1 MRLKTTVSFVALA
14 AVACATTAIA
24 QQVKERYKP
33 PVTELED
40 YQRDPMPAGISVQ
53 HSDVD
58 GPVFVD
64 ARGHTLYTWP
74 LDRLRNG
81 DAGEQK
87 GKPSCDDT
95 KYTENSGLMSPYPP
109 GLVLPDLDTRPTC
122 IQVWPALYAPEGAK
136 EIGKWTVVDRPDG
149 KKQWAYDGFAVYTS
163 VLDTKPGTVN
173 GATGREQRGDAP
185 ALRKPIGPPPNH
197 PPAFAVKTVATGRLL
212 TNHIGFSAYVWD
224 GDAANKSNCVGNCL
238 NDWSP
243 ILASQSAQPQGEWG
257 VIERSPGVKQWT
269 YRTKPVYTR
278 VQDRRFRS
286 LEGGDV
292 AGWHNVYTQKW
303 PNPPQEFTVQDSR
316 IGQVLA
322 DKNGMTLYVYQC
334 GDDALDQL
342 SCDHPT
348 TTQAYRLAICG
359 NGDPALCNK
368 TFAYVPAPRG
378 VKVNNMIWGT
388 SWIDPQTG
396 HLAKPEAPGAV
407 HVWTFRDRPVYTH
420 GGDKKPGDANGDA
433 WGEFNGYR
441 NGWKAFWIRDDFL
454 SNAG

>member
-1 MRLKTTVSFVALA
+1 MRLKTTLSFAALA
-14 AVACATTAIA
+14 AVACASTAIA

-87 GKPSCDDT
+87 GKPTCDDT

-122 IQVWPALYAPEGAK
+122 LQVWPALYAPEGAK

-149 KKQWAYDGFAVYTS
+149 RKQWAYDGFAVYTS

-173 GATGREQRGDAP
+173 GATRREQRGDAP

-212 TNHIGFSAYVWD
+212 TNHIGFSVYVWD
-224 GDAANKSNCVGNCL
+224 GDVANKSNCVGKCL
-238 NDWSP
+238 EEWSP
-243 ILASQSAQPQGEWG
+243 ILASQSAQVQGEWG

-322 DKNGMTLYVYQC
+322 DKTGMTIYVYQC

-348 TTQAYRLAICG
+348 NTQAYRLAICG

-368 TFAYVPAPRG
+368 TFAYVPAPRD
-378 VKVNNMIWGT
+378 VKINNMIWGT
-388 SWIDPQTG
+388 SWVDPKTG
-396 HLAKPEAPGAV
+396 HLAKPDAPGAM
-407 HVWTFRDRPVYTH
+407 HVWTFRDRPIYTH

-433 WGEFNGYR
+433 WGEFNGFR

>member
-1 MRLKTTVSFVALA
+1 MHLKATVSIA
-14 AVACATTAIA
+14 AVAALACGTAAIA
-24 QQVKERYKP
+24 QQAQKYRP
-33 PVTELED
+33 PVAELED
-40 YQRDPMPAGISVQ
+40 YQRDPMPPGIGVQ

-64 ARGHTLYTWP
+64 SRGHTLYTWP

-87 GKPSCDDT
+87 GKPTCDDT

-109 GLVLPDLDTRPTC
+109 GLILPDLDTRPTC
-122 IQVWPALYAPEGAK
+122 IQLWPALLAPEGSK
-136 EIGKWTVVDRPDG
+136 EVGKWTIVEGPGAR
-149 KKQWAYDGFAVYTS
+149 KQWAYDGFAVYSS
-163 VLDTKPGTVN
+163 VLDTRPATVN
-173 GATGREQRGDAP
+173 GATRSEQRGDAP
-185 ALRKPIGPPPNH
+185 ALRKPIGPPPSH

-212 TNHIGFSAYVWD
+212 TNHVGFSVYMWD
-224 GDAANKSNCVGNCL
+224 GDAANKSNCTGSCL
-238 NDWSP
+238 NDWAP
-243 ILASQSAQPQGEWG
+243 VLASQSAQSQGEWG

-286 LEGGDV
+286 LEGGDI

-303 PNPPQEFTVQDSR
+303 PNPPSEFTVQDSR

-348 TTQAYRLAICG
+348 NTQAYRLAICG
-359 NGDPALCNK
+359 NGDPALCNR
-368 TFAYVPAPRG
+368 TFPYVPAPVG
-378 VKVNNMIWGT
+378 VKVNNLIWGT

-396 HLAKPEAPGAV
+396 KLAKPNAPGAL

-433 WGEFNGYR
+433 WGEFNGFR